1 MHGVMEDDSFPGI
14 HPLRIDN
21 LETPGDFESAFDSI
35 TYRKGACIVRMMHNM
50 LGEETFIR
58 AIRK

>member
-1 MHGVMEDDSFPGI
+1 MEDDSFPGI